1 MKLPI
6 CSFDAKTGVLCP
18 KCEEKLAKGI
28 ISKTDVEVSMKLVK
42 LASDHPSLD
51 KITLKRAI
59 DLGDAMVLVLGSGD
73 LARLREERGLY
84 SALRRS
90 LGKRVWAVE
99 EDASDRRMLEDLVYP
114 AKIASMNII
123 WLPDGTKLTKAVIP
137 GRRTE
142 RFPVDLDQVERIF
155 KVVKG
160 VDLKIEF
167 ERT

>member
-18 KCEEKLAKGI
+18 ICEEKLAKGL

-42 LASDHPSLD
+42 LAPDHPSLD

-59 DLGDAMVLVLGSGD
+59 DLGNAMVLVVGSSD
-73 LARLREERGLY
+73 LARLRGERGLY
-84 SALRRS
+84 TALRKS

-99 EDASDRRMLEDLVYP
+99 EDASDRRLLEELVYP
-114 AKIASMNII
+114 AKIASMNVI
-123 WLPDGTKLTKAVIP
+123 WLPDGTKLTKAIIP
-137 GRRTE
+137 GRRTD
-142 RFPVDLDQVERIF
+142 RFPVDLGQAERVF

-167 ERT
+167 EMG